1 MDRCEGEYLYAKRR
15 QIFHGLRWET
25 GIRIRITCFKRVLT
39 FLLASLVL
47 FTIAQWFCY
56 APPDMTP
63 REAHMWMTISRR
75 RGRKLLSVERDEKGR
90 IIAEDKVD
98 FWNLRTSIMEPSS
111 IMELLCSHCLQ
122 KIDPIYYSQHNKK
135 PRRRSI
141 EKPAAAKKS
150 RRQRMGN
157 KKVLL

>member
-98 FWNLRTSIMEPSS
+98 FWNLRTSP
-111 IMELLCSHCLQ
+111 Q
-122 KIDPIYYSQHNKK
+122 QHNGASLFTLSPKNWSNLLLTTQQK
-135 PRRRSI
+135 AQTTIYWKTS
-141 EKPAAAKKS
+141 S
-150 RRQRMGN
+150 S
-157 KKVLL
+157 KKVVDKEWETRKFFFKLN